1 MTADITKVP
10 LSRVEEIRLQRL
22 EQIIV
27 DGLQTFVMVG
37 KSLAAI
43 RAGRLYRQTHGT
55 FVAYCQDRFGLSESH
70 TYRTMDAA
78 EIAAIV
84 SPIGEVGNEAQA
96 RELVGLEPA
105 QAREVYAEAVR
116 ETVNKPTA
124 RAIRDTRLRLVPQDQ
139 PPARGPVRWDI
150 VGTARHAAEDAG
162 KLAGRLSRIRQD
174 GQLPQQIATVSAVL
188 SDDLQ
193 RLITEAQTLLN
204 TLQPL
209 ATLDDA
215 MSSGACTGCGY
226 RLDQLWVD
234 QGETTHPGCA

>member
-1 MTADITKVP
+1 MTTDITQVP
-10 LSRVEEIRLQRL
+10 LTRAEEIRLQRF

-43 RAGRLYRQTHGT
+43 RAGQLYRQTHGT
-55 FVAYCQDRFGLSESH
+55 FVAYCKDRFGLSESH

-116 ETVNKPTA
+116 ETANRPTA
-124 RAIRDTRLRLVPQDQ
+124 RAIRDTRLRLVPKPSD
-139 PPARGPVRWDI
+139 RSMDRWDI
-150 VGTARHAAEDAG
+150 LGTARHAAEDAG

-174 GQLPQQIATVSAVL
+174 DRLPQQISAMHGAL
-188 SDDLQ
+188 SHDLK
-193 RLITEAQTLLN
+193 RLISEARELMDAI
-204 TLQPL
+204 QPL

-215 MSSGACTGCGY
+215 AAEDACTGCGY
-226 RLDQLWVD
+226 RLDQLWID
-234 QGETTHPGCA
+234 QGETTHPGCPS